1 MKLFPN
7 RRAVQSYQCSRLPV
21 CIVFLWSASQPGHP
35 FIFSRK
41 YHAHTQT
48 RHFVQRLFAGSEV
61 HAHADCSVRMN
72 IVYCLQLRVLR
83 FHLIGSGKGNCLL
96 IFRYIQVLQS
106 GILSGSLPG
115 ETTVQMS
122 VRNIIVRQRTPE
134 VGLQTFFYQ
143 ILSIVTQ
150 LCHSTALSR
159 ESYPEVVSCQSDG
172 VIVAVYGQFTV
183 SRLNGF
189 AGRDGRQRP
198 LFDGGLVSFRD

>member
-1 MKLFPN
+1 
-7 RRAVQSYQCSRLPV
+7 
-21 CIVFLWSASQPGHP
+21 
-35 FIFSRK
+35 
-41 YHAHTQT
+41 
-48 RHFVQRLFAGSEV
+48 
-61 HAHADCSVRMN
+61 MN

-83 FHLIGSGKGNCLL
+83 FHLIGSGKGNRLL
-96 IFRYIQVLQS
+96 TFRYIQVLQF

-150 LCHSTALSR
+150 LCHFTVLSR
-159 ESYPEVVSCQSDG
+159 ESYPEVASCQSDG
-172 VIVAVYGQFTV
+172 VTVAVYGQFAV